1 MAATA
6 AASRLTE
13 AHRLAQIRLGVT
25 TVQQMLAAWP
35 LLDVDDLDG
44 TSPRWVA
51 INRALIGAQHRQ
63 SVTLAADYLRT
74 FRALELGSIERITP
88 VLGTLDP
95 VAVTTSLIVTGP
107 VRVKNAAAKGLDLAA
122 AMERAAASSAAAGM
136 RHALAG
142 GRDTIDE
149 TVKADPKAIGW
160 ARVTSGKACEFC
172 SMLAD
177 RGAVYG
183 DDTAHFDAHDGC
195 SCTAEP
201 AYA

>member
-1 MAATA
+1 
-6 AASRLTE
+6 
-13 AHRLAQIRLGVT
+13 
-25 TVQQMLAAWP
+25 
-35 LLDVDDLDG
+35 
-44 TSPRWVA
+44 
-51 INRALIGAQHRQ
+51 
-63 SVTLAADYLRT
+63 VTLAADYLRT